1 MLKRKWRN
9 ERMKKIGIIGLA
21 CLTAGIG
28 LAGCAGSN
36 SQPET
41 TTTAETTTAAE
52 TTTTTAETTTTTQE
66 TTTTAEAPVYDNDNP
81 PAAYKEVVDK
91 LYKNIKNQR
100 ESNEAYGGG
109 YVLGNSGHS
118 GDEVVSYSVHDLNN
132 DDIPELFIISEN
144 SNYIY
149 EIYTLSV
156 DKAILLG
163 GGGYRAY
170 MWIDEDG
177 YVCQNLNGGARSN
190 HLSKRS
196 IPKNGTELAL
206 IELVEEEWGDCNK
219 TTPAEG
225 YDPVTAPDKLYTE
238 TITQEEFDAYNSSFH
253 NYNKEFPFPSV
264 PLRAFD
270 TDSGIVAASDSAEDD
285 VFMDYLRQYYNTHD
299 TSAGT
304 PSPDEYGHYTKYAI
318 ADFDA
323 DGENELA
330 VQYDGLMGGEYP
342 ISNLFIYKQNN
353 CNFDDFETLYASIG
367 YKKFSEV
374 TFLDN
379 GVVYSA
385 ISDDIKK
392 YYPNTEYLENK
403 QYQILSNKM
412 YEKLNYS
419 LDNLRTSYGNNVDH
433 SLILQ
438 YKKENNIITKSLG
451 AQEELFSV
459 EKTQEQYEADMAI
472 INGGKEL
479 DFQIKDFTAENIGL

>member
-1 MLKRKWRN
+1 
-9 ERMKKIGIIGLA
+9 MKKKIVIGLA

-36 SQPET
+36 EQPTEA
-41 TTTAETTTAAE
+41 TTTAETTTVAE

-81 PAAYKEVVDK
+81 PAAYKKIITKHYNWINSTENPNSAK
-91 LYKNIKNQR
+91 SFIFGG
-100 ESNEAYGGG
+100 ESKPRSET
-109 YVLGNSGHS
+109 VI
-118 GDEVVSYSVHDLNN
+118 SYCVQDINA
-132 DDIPELFIISEN
+132 DAIPELMITN
-144 SNYIY
+144 DNNNNIY
-149 EIYTLSV
+149 EVYTLNGDEAV
-156 DKAILLG
+156 LLID
-163 GGGYRAY
+163 GGYRSGL
-170 MWIDEDG
+170 WIDEDNDI
-177 YVCQNLNGGARSN
+177 CQQLSGGAESYIYSKYRLEKGASA
-190 HLSKRS
+190 LS
-196 IPKNGTELAL
+196 
-206 IELVEEEWGDCNK
+206 LVESATVDWGTFNK

-225 YDPVTAPDKLYTE
+225 YDPVNAPDNTKTVDITE
-238 TITQEEFDAYNSSFH
+238 EEFKVYNDRI
-253 NYNKEFPFPSV
+253 YNKAYDILPFKTT
-264 PLRAFD
+264 PLRSFD

-392 YYPNTEYLENK
+392 YYPNTEYLGNK

-472 INGGKEL
+472 LNSGKEL
-479 DFQIKDFTAENIGL
+479 DFQVKDFTAENIGL